1 MSIAPQTANNMN
13 EKETIDFIES
23 KGKFGIRL
31 GLESITLLLEKL
43 GNPHLDLTTVHV
55 AGTNGKGSV
64 CTMLSKILTCAGYTV
79 GTYTSPA
86 LEVFNERVRLNT
98 VPISGTDLVAM
109 TDRVKTACE
118 ALVAQGHPH
127 PTGFEIETAL
137 AFLYFKHKKTDICV
151 VEVGMGGRLD
161 ATNSLPA
168 PLICILMSISLDHMD
183 YLGGTLE
190 AIAAEKA
197 AIIKTGSTAIA
208 YPQSQAVIDVFKKQA
223 DAVGANFELADPG
236 VLTRLSE
243 DIDGQVLN
251 YTGEDLP
258 DLGTFK
264 LSLLGHHQLSNAAVV
279 LKTVARLRAAGYHL
293 PKQAIEDALRDLV
306 FPGRFEIL
314 HRNPIVLIDGAHNPG
329 GIAAFVENIHAYFPG
344 RKMNLYFGMLED
356 KDIDAALA
364 LLMPLSEA
372 VHTLTPESDRAMPAE
387 KMAAHIRELYQL
399 EVNFYAT
406 IEEAVASLDFSDPDR
421 LNVFV
426 GSLYMIGVVRTE
438 LKKHI
443 PVKNY

>member
-1 MSIAPQTANNMN
+1 MN

-31 GLESITLLLEKL
+31 GLESIALLLEKL
-43 GNPHLDLTTVHV
+43 GNPHLDLKTIHV

-98 VPISGTDLVAM
+98 VPINGADLVAM
-109 TDRVKTACE
+109 TDRVKIACE
-118 ALVAQGHPH
+118 ALVAEGQPH

-137 AFLYFKHKKTDICV
+137 AFLYFQYKKTDICV

-161 ATNSLPA
+161 ATNILPP

-183 YLGGTLE
+183 YLGDTLE

-197 AIIKTGSTAIA
+197 AIIKPGSAVIA
-208 YPQSQAVIDVFKKQA
+208 YPQTDSVIDVFQSQA
-223 DAVGANFELADPG
+223 DAVGAGFQLADPG
-236 VLTRLSE
+236 VLTRQNES
-243 DIDGQVLN
+243 IDGQILT
-251 YTGEDLP
+251 YTGDELADLSA
-258 DLGTFK
+258 FK
-264 LSLLGHHQLSNAAVV
+264 LSLLGHHQLNNAAVV
-279 LKTVARLRAAGYHL
+279 LKAVAQLRASGFHITGS
-293 PKQAIEDALRDLV
+293 AIEEALANLV

-314 HRNPIVLIDGAHNPG
+314 HQNPVILIDGAHNPG
-329 GIAAFVENIHAYFPG
+329 GIAAFTENVRAYFPDQ
-344 RKMNLYFGMLED
+344 KMNLYFGMLED
-356 KDIDAALA
+356 KDIDTALT
-364 LLMPLSEA
+364 LLMPLTEA
-372 VHTLTPESDRAMPAE
+372 VHTLTPQSDRAMPAE

-399 EVNFYAT
+399 DVNFYET
-406 IEEAVASLDFSDPDR
+406 IEEAVAGLDLSDPTR

-438 LKKHI
+438 LKKRI
-443 PVKNY
+443 PIEDY